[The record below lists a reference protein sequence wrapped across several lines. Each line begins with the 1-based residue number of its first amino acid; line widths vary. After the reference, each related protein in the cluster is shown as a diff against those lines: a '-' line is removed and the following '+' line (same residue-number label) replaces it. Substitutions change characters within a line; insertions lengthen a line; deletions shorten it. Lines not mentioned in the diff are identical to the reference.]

1 MFCRI
6 FKAIWDFIERLIQKA
21 INTASSCDPQK
32 CYVEKTPEKEKE
44 EVFIWGTPLR
54 HITNDIEVVYRTDTK
69 KYHLKLDT
77 SWWFDTREEELAF
90 LKGLQFRFLDYLNQK
105 NHPNSINMN
114 YIFWM
119 SNPGELFV
127 AESVE
132 ELYTN
137 YSIFVAGFEEM
148 FCQQKGNTY
157 DHQL

>member
-6 FKAIWDFIERLIQKA
+6 FKVIWDFIKRFIQKA
-21 INTASSCDPQK
+21 SDTASSCDSQK
-32 CYVEKTPEKEKE
+32 CCVEKIPE

-54 HITNDIEVVYRTDTK
+54 HMTNDIEVVYRTDTK

-77 SWWFDTREEELAF
+77 SWWFDTKEEELAF
-90 LKGLQFRFLDYLNQK
+90 LKGLQYRFLDYLDQK

>member
-1 MFCRI
+1 MIRRV
-6 FKAIWDFIERLIQKA
+6 FKAIWNFIETLGQKA
-21 INTASSCDPQK
+21 VDAVLDWDQGVSLTR
-32 CYVEKTPEKEKE
+32 ETPRK
-44 EVFIWGTPLR
+44 EVFVWGAPLR
-54 HITNDIEVVYRTDTK
+54 HMTNDIEVVYWPGTK
-69 KYHLKLDT
+69 KYQLKLDT
-77 SWWFDTREEELAF
+77 SWWFDTKEEELAF
-90 LKGLQFRFLDYLNQK
+90 LKALQHKFLDYLEKN
-105 NHPNSINMN
+105 NHPEPIDTK